1 MKKFLQFFLSFLL
14 LLLGIYIY
22 LNYFKSQSLSKKPK
36 LNENLVEENV
46 SENNNNLIK
55 NLKYNVKFNDNTE
68 YVIISD
74 LSELTYQDESEVVLM
89 RKVVAKFIDNNLNTF
104 LTITADNAIYNNS
117 TYNTLFE
124 KNVRVQYMDNTILSE
139 KLDINFKENLITVYD
154 NIVYDG
160 KEGRVKAD
168 NMIINLITKNVEIFM
183 NNSKDKVKIKS
194 R

>member
-1 MKKFLQFFLSFLL
+1 MKKFLQFFLSFLI

-22 LNYFKSQSLSKKPK
+22 LNYFKSQGSSKQPK
-36 LNENLVEENV
+36 KNENLIEKDV
-46 SENNNNLIK
+46 SENKNNLIK

-68 YVIISD
+68 YVIISN
-74 LSELTYQDESEVVLM
+74 LSELTYQGESEIVLM
-89 RKVVAKFIDNNLNTF
+89 RSVTAKFIDDNLNTF
-104 LTITADNAIYNNS
+104 LTINSDNAIYNNS

-139 KLDINFKENLITVYD
+139 KLDINFKENLIIVYD

-160 KEGRVKAD
+160 KEGKVKAD

-183 NNSKDKVKIKS
+183 NNSKDKVKIRS

>member
-1 MKKFLQFFLSFLL
+1 MKKFLQFFLLFLI

-22 LNYFKSQSLSKKPK
+22 LNYFKFQSSSKQPK
-36 LNENLVEENV
+36 KNENLTEKNV
-46 SENNNNLIK
+46 SENKNNLIK
-55 NLKYNVKFNDNTE
+55 NLRYNVKFNDNTE
-68 YVIISD
+68 YVIIST
-74 LSELTYQDESEVVLM
+74 LSELTYQDESEIVLM
-89 RKVVAKFIDNNLNTF
+89 RNVTAKFIDDNLNTF
-104 LTITADNAIYNNS
+104 LTINSDNAIYNNS

-160 KEGRVKAD
+160 KEGKVKAD

>member
-1 MKKFLQFFLSFLL
+1 MKKFLQFFLSFLI

-22 LNYFKSQSLSKKPK
+22 LNYFKSQSSSKRPK
-36 LNENLVEENV
+36 LNENLTEENV
-46 SENNNNLIK
+46 NENKNNLIK

-68 YVIISD
+68 YIIISD
-74 LSELTYQDESEVVLM
+74 LSELTYQDESEIVLM
-89 RKVVAKFIDNNLNTF
+89 RNVIAKFIDDNSNTF
-104 LTITADNAIYNNS
+104 LTITSDNAIYNNS

-160 KEGRVKAD
+160 KEGKVKDD

>member
-1 MKKFLQFFLSFLL
+1 MKKFLQFFLSFLIL
-14 LLLGIYIY
+14 LLVIYIY
-22 LNYFKSQSLSKKPK
+22 LNYFKSQSSSKKIK
-36 LNENLVEENV
+36 LNENLNEENV
-46 SENNNNLIK
+46 SENKNNLIK

-68 YVIISD
+68 YVITSD
-74 LSELTYQDESEVVLM
+74 LSELTYQNQSEIVLM
-89 RKVVAKFIDNNLNTF
+89 RNVTAKFIDDNSNTF
-104 LTITADNAIYNNS
+104 LTITSDNAIYNNS

-139 KLDINFKENLITVYD
+139 KLDINFKENLIIVYD

-160 KEGRVKAD
+160 KEGKVKAD

-183 NNSKDKVKIKS
+183 NNSKDKVKIRS